1 MTELNNDALPVRE
14 IIKEIDKIKKDE
26 VHPFI
31 ALDGSEH
38 PNIQSVE
45 EANERYWKLII
56 PKTTEFN
63 TTDNET
69 ILIPPSIQ
77 ISYYKNVFDFLKNNN
92 LNYNEWERYYHFF
105 QNKLN
110 SNALTPEFTLL
121 FANVLL
127 SAVVLRETTI
137 EETRYQEQVA
147 ILIGNIA
154 DLQQTEDQT
163 RK

>member
-14 IIKEIDKIKKDE
+14 VIKEIDKIKKDE

-69 ILIPPSIQ
+69 ILIPPSI
-77 ISYYKNVFDFLKNNN
+77 
-92 LNYNEWERYYHFF
+92 
-105 QNKLN
+105 
-110 SNALTPEFTLL
+110 
-121 FANVLL
+121 
-127 SAVVLRETTI
+127 
-137 EETRYQEQVA
+137 
-147 ILIGNIA
+147 
-154 DLQQTEDQT
+154 
-163 RK
+163 

>member
-1 MTELNNDALPVRE
+1 M
-14 IIKEIDKIKKDE
+14 
-26 VHPFI
+26 
-31 ALDGSEH
+31 
-38 PNIQSVE
+38 
-45 EANERYWKLII
+45 
-56 PKTTEFN
+56 
-63 TTDNET
+63 
-69 ILIPPSIQ
+69 
-77 ISYYKNVFDFLKNNN
+77 
-92 LNYNEWERYYHFF
+92 NYNEWERYYHFF